1 MFADLLAKR
10 AVVVFILIA
19 FLFGKRLDAFG
30 ISGVGELD
38 EHAIVI
44 ARARAEL
51 EIGHAARHGLGTG
64 DADDI
69 DSLPRKR
76 DVAIDRTVRFLL
88 ERIAHQN
95 RHRAPIG

>member
-1 MFADLLAKR
+1 LFTDLLAEPV
-10 AVVVFILIA
+10 VVVFVLIA
-19 FLFGKRLDAFG
+19 FLLGERLDAFG

-44 ARARAEL
+44 ARARTEL
-51 EIGHAARHGLGTG
+51 EILHAARHGLGTG

-76 DVAIDRTVRFLL
+76 DVAIDRTVRFLRL
-88 ERIAHQN
+88 KIAQQD